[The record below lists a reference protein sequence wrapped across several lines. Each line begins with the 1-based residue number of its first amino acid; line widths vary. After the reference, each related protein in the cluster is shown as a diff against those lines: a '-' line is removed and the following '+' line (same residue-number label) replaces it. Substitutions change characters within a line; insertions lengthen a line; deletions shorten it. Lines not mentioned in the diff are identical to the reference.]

1 MYKLQNYDHCAQ
13 SQRRRA
19 CQGLA
24 LGPLCTLDMPAKVMH
39 KRRQGALTFALS
51 HQICL
56 KADMAKGGRGDT
68 RREEQTMLHTGE
80 DGKGRHRKVPTNSPH
95 CQMLQVSSPSGR
107 PFYAVVNK
115 ADETGFFP
123 AAAALPTS
131 LSYVLIAS
139 LLLLLLLY
147 RTLLSAAACALV
159 FVFGPFVGVRVCV
172 CFINP
177 FVSFRRFLARNFRFS
192 RVVSS
197 SHAKSLC

>member
-1 MYKLQNYDHCAQ
+1 
-13 SQRRRA
+13 
-19 CQGLA
+19 
-24 LGPLCTLDMPAKVMH
+24 
-39 KRRQGALTFALS
+39 
-51 HQICL
+51 
-56 KADMAKGGRGDT
+56 
-68 RREEQTMLHTGE
+68 
-80 DGKGRHRKVPTNSPH
+80 
-95 CQMLQVSSPSGR
+95 MLQVSSPSGR

-159 FVFGPFVGVRVCV
+159 FVFGPFVGVRVRVCV